1 MVNCGGSWSVNG
13 EVIGRGNGRVTWT
26 LILRVMKEI
35 VFNLIFFCLLLKLLR
50 MPFLDFFEKQ
60 NLLVV

>member
-13 EVIGRGNGRVTWT
+13 EVIGRGNGRVNWR

-50 MPFLDFFEKQ
+50 MPFLDLFEKQ